1 MVTEADRRR
10 VRVEID
16 RTREDQDEVAALD
29 SMRELR
35 ERRERR
41 RSAAVAAVAA
51 RYDHVAAALPQ
62 PLPQTRRT
70 RPCR

>member
-35 ERRERR
+35 ERRERLTIR
-41 RSAAVAAVAA
+41 GGSGT
-51 RYDHVAAALPQ
+51 L
-62 PLPQTRRT
+62 
-70 RPCR
+70 